1 VTVDELGR
9 AYVTKAIDFQKFN
22 FQPVGLKKF
31 PQGVKF
37 ICPIKLRALRN
48 ELGGKVW

>member
-1 VTVDELGR
+1 MVALSFSK
-9 AYVTKAIDFQKFN
+9 AIMAIDFQKFN

-48 ELGGKVW
+48 ELGGEVW